1 MGKLQKPGEKPNRS
15 GEYIER
21 GPRGGAVSKPRQVTI
36 EPGDEKLPPTGEKNR
51 KWERIGPEKKQIWL
65 WQEVEIKYS
74 IKGKQAARIEPI
86 TFSDLNMTEN
96 DIEEILRNSIDMICD
111 EEESMLIVGRQ
122 VRNEKNGR
130 SDLTAVDNNGNIV
143 LIEIKRDRNDI
154 VHRREAFEFQA
165 IRYAASYATIDET
178 DDLVKKVYAPY
189 IEKYRSEYE
198 LGELTSFEL
207 GIRKLNE
214 FLQVNDAQKN
224 FNEKQ
229 RIILVASDF
238 DEQTLSAVA
247 WLNSNNVDMSCYRLT
262 PYKLNEDLFFYV
274 EKLLPVT
281 NYEDYYVNLMDK
293 SVMTTVAGDKKIT
306 RRSLPKIDLMLE
318 WGAVKE
324 GDIIVAKG
332 RDDEGRLLSNG
343 NIMVN
348 GEEKSMQAWLKEI
361 YGWSSVQT
369 YVFAVHKETGKT
381 LSQIREEYMAQK
393 ETENTEI

>member
-1 MGKLQKPGEKPNRS
+1 M
-15 GEYIER
+15 
-21 GPRGGAVSKPRQVTI
+21 
-36 EPGDEKLPPTGEKNR
+36 
-51 KWERIGPEKKQIWL
+51 
-65 WQEVEIKYS
+65 YS
-74 IKGKQAARIEPI
+74 IKGKQAARIEPV
-86 TFSDLNMTEN
+86 TFSELNMTEN

-143 LIEIKRDRNDI
+143 LIEIKRDRKDI
-154 VHRREAFEFQA
+154 EHSKEAFEFQA
-165 IRYAASYATIDET
+165 IRYAASYATIEKT
-178 DDLVKKVYAPY
+178 EDLVKKVYAPY
-189 IEKYRSEYE
+189 IEKYRSEFE

-214 FLQVNDAQKN
+214 FLQVNDAQKS

-247 WLNSNNVDMSCYRLT
+247 WLNSNKVDMSCYRLT

-281 NYEDYYVNLMDK
+281 NYDDYYVDLMDK
-293 SVMTTVAGDKKIT
+293 SVITTVIGDKKIT

-318 WGAVKE
+318 WGVVKE
-324 GDIIVAKG
+324 GDIIAAKA
-332 RDDEGRLLSNG
+332 REDEGRLLSNG
-343 NIMVN
+343 NVMVN

-393 ETENTEI
+393 ETESTEI

>member
-1 MGKLQKPGEKPNRS
+1 
-15 GEYIER
+15 
-21 GPRGGAVSKPRQVTI
+21 V
-36 EPGDEKLPPTGEKNR
+36 
-51 KWERIGPEKKQIWL
+51 RIL
-65 WQEVEIKYS
+65 YS
-74 IKGKQAARIEPI
+74 IKGKQAARIEPV
-86 TFSDLNMTEN
+86 TFSELNMTEN

-143 LIEIKRDRNDI
+143 LIEIKRDRKDI
-154 VHRREAFEFQA
+154 EHRKEAFEFQA
-165 IRYAASYATIDET
+165 IRYAASYATIEKT

-189 IEKYRSEYE
+189 IEKYRSEFE
-198 LGELTSFEL
+198 LGELTSFEI

-262 PYKLNEDLFFYV
+262 PYKLNEDLYFYV

-281 NYEDYYVNLMDK
+281 NYDDYYVNLMDK
-293 SVMTTVAGDKKIT
+293 SVITTVNGDKKIT

-318 WGAVKE
+318 WGVVKE

-332 RDDEGRLLSNG
+332 REDEGRLLSNG
-343 NIMVN
+343 NVMVN

-393 ETENTEI
+393 ESGSTGE

>member
-1 MGKLQKPGEKPNRS
+1 MYN
-15 GEYIER
+15 
-21 GPRGGAVSKPRQVTI
+21 
-36 EPGDEKLPPTGEKNR
+36 
-51 KWERIGPEKKQIWL
+51 
-65 WQEVEIKYS
+65 
-74 IKGKQAARIEPI
+74 IKGKQAARIEPV
-86 TFSDLNMTEN
+86 TFSELNMTEN

-130 SDLTAVDNNGNIV
+130 SDLTAVDNSGNIV
-143 LIEIKRDRNDI
+143 LIEIKRDRKDI
-154 VHRREAFEFQA
+154 EHRREAFEFQA
-165 IRYAASYATIDET
+165 IRYAASYATIEKT

-189 IEKYRSEYE
+189 IEKYRSEFE

-262 PYKLNEDLFFYV
+262 PYKLNEDIFFYV

-281 NYEDYYVNLMDK
+281 NYDDYYVNLMDK
-293 SVMTTVAGDKKIT
+293 SLIATASGEKKII

-318 WGAVKE
+318 WGVVKE

-332 RDDEGRLLSNG
+332 REDEGRLLSNG
-343 NIMVN
+343 NVMVN

-381 LSQIREEYMAQK
+381 LSQIREEYMTQK
-393 ETENTEI
+393 ETKNIEL

>member
-1 MGKLQKPGEKPNRS
+1 M
-15 GEYIER
+15 
-21 GPRGGAVSKPRQVTI
+21 
-36 EPGDEKLPPTGEKNR
+36 
-51 KWERIGPEKKQIWL
+51 
-65 WQEVEIKYS
+65 YS
-74 IKGKQAARIEPI
+74 IKGKQAARIEPV
-86 TFSDLNMTEN
+86 TFSELNMTEN
-96 DIEEILRNSIDMICD
+96 DIEEILRNSTDMICD

-143 LIEIKRDRNDI
+143 LIEIKRDRKDI
-154 VHRREAFEFQA
+154 EHRKEAFEFQA
-165 IRYAASYATIDET
+165 IRYAASYATIDKT
-178 DDLVKKVYAPY
+178 DDLVKKVYVPY
-189 IEKYRSEYE
+189 IEKYRSEFE

-214 FLQVNDAQKN
+214 FLQVNDAGKN

-238 DEQTLSAVA
+238 HEQTLSAVA

-262 PYKLNEDLFFYV
+262 PYKLSEDLFFYV

-281 NYEDYYVNLMDK
+281 NYDDYYVNLMDK
-293 SVMTTVAGDKKIT
+293 LVMTTVTGDKKIT

-318 WGAVKE
+318 WGVVKE

-332 RDDEGRLLSNG
+332 REDEGRLLSNG
-343 NIMVN
+343 NVMVS

-381 LSQIREEYMAQK
+381 LSQIREEYMVQK

>member
-1 MGKLQKPGEKPNRS
+1 M
-15 GEYIER
+15 
-21 GPRGGAVSKPRQVTI
+21 
-36 EPGDEKLPPTGEKNR
+36 
-51 KWERIGPEKKQIWL
+51 
-65 WQEVEIKYS
+65 YS
-74 IKGKQAARIEPI
+74 IKGKQAARIEPV
-86 TFSDLNMTEN
+86 TFSELNMTEN
-96 DIEEILRNSIDMICD
+96 YIEEVLRNSIDMICD

-143 LIEIKRDRNDI
+143 LIEIKRDRKDI
-154 VHRREAFEFQA
+154 EHRKEAFEFQA
-165 IRYAASYATIDET
+165 IRYAASYATIDKT

-189 IEKYRSEYE
+189 IEKYRSEFE

-262 PYKLNEDLFFYV
+262 PYKLNEDIFFYV

-281 NYEDYYVNLMDK
+281 NYDDYYVNLMDK
-293 SVMTTVAGDKKIT
+293 SAVTTVTGDKKIT

-318 WGAVKE
+318 WDVVKE

-332 RDDEGRLLSNG
+332 REDEGRLLSNG
-343 NIMVN
+343 NVMVN
-348 GEEKSMQAWLKEI
+348 GEEKSMQAWLKEV

>member
-1 MGKLQKPGEKPNRS
+1 
-15 GEYIER
+15 
-21 GPRGGAVSKPRQVTI
+21 
-36 EPGDEKLPPTGEKNR
+36 
-51 KWERIGPEKKQIWL
+51 
-65 WQEVEIKYS
+65 
-74 IKGKQAARIEPI
+74 
-86 TFSDLNMTEN
+86 MTEN
-96 DIEEILRNSIDMICD
+96 DIEEVLRNSIDMICD

-143 LIEIKRDRNDI
+143 LIEIKRDRKDI
-154 VHRREAFEFQA
+154 EHRKEAFEFQA
-165 IRYAASYATIDET
+165 IRYAASYATIDKI

-189 IEKYRSEYE
+189 IEKYRSEFE

-214 FLQVNDAQKN
+214 FLRVNDAQKN

-262 PYKLNEDLFFYV
+262 PYKLNEDIFFYV

-281 NYEDYYVNLMDK
+281 NYDDYYVNLMDK
-293 SVMTTVAGDKKIT
+293 SAVTTVTGDKKIT
-306 RRSLPKIDLMLE
+306 RISLPKIDLMLE
-318 WGAVKE
+318 WGVVKE

-332 RDDEGRLLSNG
+332 REDEGRLLSNG
-343 NIMVN
+343 NVMVN
-348 GEEKSMQAWLKEI
+348 GEEKSMQAWLKEV

>member
-1 MGKLQKPGEKPNRS
+1 
-15 GEYIER
+15 
-21 GPRGGAVSKPRQVTI
+21 
-36 EPGDEKLPPTGEKNR
+36 
-51 KWERIGPEKKQIWL
+51 
-65 WQEVEIKYS
+65 
-74 IKGKQAARIEPI
+74 
-86 TFSDLNMTEN
+86 MTEN

-130 SDLTAVDNNGNIV
+130 SDLTAVDNSGNIV
-143 LIEIKRDRNDI
+143 LIEIKRDRKDI
-154 VHRREAFEFQA
+154 EHRREAFEFQA
-165 IRYAASYATIDET
+165 IRYAASYATIEKT

-189 IEKYRSEYE
+189 IEKYRSEFE

-281 NYEDYYVNLMDK
+281 NYDDYYVNLMDK
-293 SVMTTVAGDKKIT
+293 SLIATASGEKKII

-318 WGAVKE
+318 WGVVKE

-332 RDDEGRLLSNG
+332 REDEGRLLSNG
-343 NIMVN
+343 NVMVN

-381 LSQIREEYMAQK
+381 LSQIREEYMTQK
-393 ETENTEI
+393 ETKNIEL